1 MNHQNCCHRHSPEQV
16 KKTHTQTAKETF
28 HGEIGNAIACLI
40 CCGFFAGIFG
50 TALIAQGLPTNGIAI
65 AGYIILAI
73 FTVGFLASTINIHI
87 ALTDGRNNIAK
98 AQAADRQDSKDRET
112 EKQRRIARAG
122 GN

>member
-16 KKTHTQTAKETF
+16 KKTHTQAAKEIF
-28 HGEIGNAIACLI
+28 HGEIGTAIACLI

-50 TALIAQGLPTNGIAI
+50 TALIAQGLPINGIAI
-65 AGYIILAI
+65 AGYIILAFFSI
-73 FTVGFLASTINIHI
+73 GFLASIICIHI
-87 ALTDGRNNIAK
+87 TLTDGRKNIAQ
-98 AQAADRQDSKDRET
+98 AQAADQQVRKDRET